1 MNKLYFSLLTAT
13 FLLMAFG
20 LQAQNPDSKEI
31 IDGRL
36 YIDGLPVFTEADM
49 APFANLPELTLTPA
63 SRGRNLP
70 VVVDNSQRPW
80 FRPIFDQVALE
91 CGQASAV
98 SYTFTYE
105 INRLRDLPANIPSN
119 QYVSHFVY
127 NWSGN
132 GTGQAGAFFDSWDI
146 VKHVGTPNVPDYG
159 GSLSYGGSARWMSGY
174 DKYYN
179 SMKNRLW
186 DFYSINV
193 TTVEG
198 LTTLKHWIDNH
209 LEGEATGGV
218 GNIYSSVLSANA
230 TLPAGSPEAGKHV
243 VLQMATYANHALA
256 IVGYHDSI
264 RYDINNDGQYT
275 NHLDINGDGV
285 VDIRDWEIGG
295 VKIANSYYASS
306 WGDAGFAY
314 CLYSALC
321 RTLPQGGCWNGSV
334 HVIKAKENTEPQLT
348 FKVKLTHNVRNTLKV
363 MAGVAVTPGATE
375 PEFIIDFPILDYQG
389 GAKYMTGGNNEL
401 DKMLEF
407 GLDVTPLLDYIQT
420 GQQARYFLLVNEKDP
435 GNSGTG
441 LINSF
446 SLIDYTDGMI
456 IETPCAQSNVPL
468 TENGLTTL
476 FVSSSVTFTSP
487 QVLNVDLPPAT
498 INEPYSNQMI
508 GSQGTSPYQ
517 WKIKQKY
524 NDQSGTYV
532 FPIVNGQQLYPNNQ
546 TDGYVTKTIDFDFP
560 FYGKNYQDITL
571 HADGYI
577 MFREDHYPWTYLVNQ
592 FNLFRNMRCIA
603 PLMCNPIGVGGGGMW
618 YEGNSQKATFRWK
631 TSEYGTSNMQNFAV
645 SLYPDG
651 KIEFYYGDINIA
663 SWNRWFVGIS
673 EGDDFNYELND
684 ISNTSLPASSSMIT
698 YEPDY
703 DFTEMSITEK
713 GLFNGVP
720 TQPYEA
726 SEINFQLTDANGM
739 KNTKMLLFSTDG
751 ANNVVIRDVFVQAGD
766 NSIIENGET
775 VLLSVQLK
783 NIGQEPAL
791 VTSMKIAIDD
801 AYVTLIDSLETLTTI
816 QPGQTVLLE
825 NAFSFSVTNDVPNN
839 HDLIFNT
846 TVQDATDVYSSHIY
860 LKAYAP
866 ALAIGNVTF
875 NDGNNGYPE
884 PGETIAVM
892 VNIKNTGGGR
902 AINVQAHLINAD
914 PYVSI
919 TQPNAS
925 IAFINGN
932 TTGVAIFEVTVAEN
946 APLGYNCM
954 FGVTATADYGFT
966 AEGYFGM
973 AIGYSLED
981 FETGDFSQYDWEMSG
996 NAPWI
1001 IDNFDP
1007 YEGQWYMR
1015 SGVIGHSQNSEIS
1028 VTMDVLIAGQISF
1041 YYGVQSENNYDFL
1054 KFYINGE
1061 MKAQWAGDTGWG
1073 YAEFDV
1079 PAGETTFRWDYVKD
1093 YSVSTGMDAGFIDF
1107 ITFPPSGQETMAVS
1121 AGPDMSICE
1130 DQNPVIQG
1138 FIINAATILWTSSGD
1153 GTFDDPAAT
1162 HPVYTPGPNDI
1173 NNGIAELTVTAWDSQ
1188 NNPTSDAML
1197 LSISWLPDVFA
1208 CDDLQACDNQ
1218 SAVQISGTVTN
1229 AIVHVWL
1236 SDGDGTF
1243 GNDNSLATD
1252 YFPGANDRLQG
1263 TVELTLV
1270 GMSLQPCTGSIEDG
1284 LTLSFVPAPE
1294 VTFDTLPVL
1303 GTNMPPYE
1311 LTEGNPAGGIY
1322 EGPGVIDG
1330 WLYPDI
1336 AGIGL
1341 HTLRYTY
1348 TDDNG
1353 CSESAQQTVEIVLY
1367 VDIASAMRH
1376 EVTIHPNPGT
1386 GLFTIYGSGLF
1397 DDPFQLK
1404 LIDAAGYVVM
1414 DKPLAPL
1421 PAGEPLLLDATRF
1434 TPGIY
1439 YLQLIGSDGVVI
1451 KKLVIS
1457 R

>member
-1 MNKLYFSLLTAT
+1 
-13 FLLMAFG
+13 MAFG
-20 LQAQNPDSKEI
+20 LQAQSPDSKQI

-36 YIDGLPVFTEADM
+36 YIDGLPVFTEADL
-49 APFANLPELTLTPA
+49 APFADLPQLTMTPA
-63 SRGRNLP
+63 SRGRDLP
-70 VVVDNSQRPW
+70 VTVDNSQHPW

-105 INRLRDLPANIPSN
+105 INRLRDLPANVPEN
-119 QYVSHFVY
+119 QYPSHFVY

-132 GTGQAGAFFDSWDI
+132 GNGQASAFFDSWDI
-146 VKHVGTPNVPDYG
+146 VKHLGTPNVTDYG

-179 SMKNRLW
+179 TMKNRLW

-198 LTTLKHWIDNH
+198 LNTLKQWIDNH
-209 LEGEATGGV
+209 LEGETTGGV
-218 GNIYSSVLSANA
+218 GNIYTSVVSAA
-230 TLPAGSPEAGKHV
+230 PTLPPGTPEAGKHV
-243 VLQMATYANHALA
+243 VTTLSTYANHALA
-256 IVGYHDSI
+256 VVGYHDSI
-264 RYDINNDGQYT
+264 RYDLNNDGQYT
-275 NHLDINGDGV
+275 NHLDINNDGV
-285 VDIRDWEIGG
+285 LDIRDWEIGG
-295 VKIANSYYASS
+295 VKLANSYYASG
-306 WGDAGFAY
+306 WGDAGFAW

-334 HVIKAKENTEPQLT
+334 HVIKAKENTEPQLAY
-348 FKVKLTHNVRNTLKV
+348 KVTLTHNVRNTLKV

-389 GAKYMTGGNNEL
+389 GSKYMTGGSNES
-401 DKMLEF
+401 DKTLEF

-420 GQQARYFLLVNEKDP
+420 GQQARYFLLVDENDP
-435 GNSGTG
+435 NGSGTG
-441 LINSF
+441 IINNF
-446 SLIDYTDGMI
+446 TVIDYTDGMMI
-456 IETPCAQSNVPL
+456 QTPCAQTNVPL

-476 FVSSSVTFTSP
+476 FASTSVTFTDP

-498 INEPYSNQMI
+498 INEQYNNQMI
-508 GSQGTSPYQ
+508 GSQGTFPYQ

-524 NDQSGTYV
+524 NDQSGTQI
-532 FPIVNGQQLYPNNQ
+532 FPIVNGQQLIPTNQ
-546 TDGYVTKTIDFDFP
+546 SDGYVTKTIDFDFP
-560 FYGKNYQDITL
+560 FYGKKYTDITL

-577 MFREDHYPWTYLVNQ
+577 MFREDHYPWTYLMSQ
-592 FNLFRNMRCIA
+592 YNLFRNMRCIA
-603 PLMCNPIGVGGGGMW
+603 PLMCNPIGVNGGGMW

-651 KIEFYYGDINIA
+651 KIEFYYGDVTIA

-673 EGDDFNYELND
+673 EGDDFNYELHS
-684 ISNTSLPASSSMIT
+684 ISNTSLPTSSSMIT

-713 GLFNGVP
+713 GLFNGLP

-726 SEINFQLTDANGM
+726 SEINFQLKDANGL
-739 KNTKMLLFSTDG
+739 KNTKMLLFSTEG
-751 ANNVVIRDVFVQAGD
+751 ANNVVIRDVFVEAGD

-775 VLLSVQLK
+775 AILSVEIK
-783 NIGQEPAL
+783 NISQEPAL
-791 VTSMKIAIDD
+791 VTLMKIAIDD
-801 AYVTLIDSLETLTTI
+801 TYVTLIDSLQTLTTI

-825 NAFSFSVTNDVPNN
+825 DAFSFSVANNVPNN

-846 TVQDATDVYSSHIY
+846 TIQDATDVYNSHIY

-875 NDGNNGYPE
+875 DDGNNGYPE

-902 AINVQAHLINAD
+902 AYNVQAQLMSAD
-914 PYVSI
+914 PFVTI
-919 TQPNAS
+919 TQANAT
-925 IAFINGN
+925 IGYINGN
-932 TTGVAIFEVTVAEN
+932 TTGVANFEVSVAEG

-954 FGVTATADYGFT
+954 FGITVTADYGFT
-966 AEGYFGM
+966 ANGSFGM
-973 AIGYSLED
+973 AIGFMLED
-981 FETGDFSQYDWEMSG
+981 FETGDFSQYEWEMSG
-996 NAPWI
+996 DLPWI

-1007 YEGQWYMR
+1007 YQGQWCMR
-1015 SGVIGHSQNSEIS
+1015 SGDIDDNQTSTIS

-1041 YYGVQSENNYDFL
+1041 YYLVQSENNYDFL
-1054 KFYINGE
+1054 KFYVNGV
-1061 MKAQWAGDTGWG
+1061 MQQQWAGDTGWG

-1079 PAGETTFRWDYVKD
+1079 SAGEITFKWSYVKD
-1093 YSVSTGMDAGFIDF
+1093 YSVSTGLDAGYIDF

-1130 DQNPVIQG
+1130 DNNPAIQG
-1138 FIINAATILWTSSGD
+1138 FIINAANILWTTSGD
-1153 GTFDDPAAT
+1153 GTFDDATFT
-1162 HPVYTPGPNDI
+1162 HPVYSPGISDI
-1173 NNGIAELTVTAWDSQ
+1173 SNGSAELTVTAW
-1188 NNPTSDAML
+1188 NNQGDPMTDYMMLYISLLPTVSAGD
-1197 LSISWLPDVFA
+1197 DV
-1208 CDDLQACDNQ
+1208 QACDNLP
-1218 SAVQISGTVTN
+1218 AVPILGTVAN
-1229 AIVHVWL
+1229 AIVHVWV

-1243 GNDNSLATD
+1243 SNDNSLVTD
-1252 YFPGANDRLQG
+1252 YFPGTDDLLQG
-1263 TVELTLV
+1263 MVELTLV
-1270 GMSLQPCTGSIEDG
+1270 GMSELPCTGSVEDA
-1284 LTLSFVPAPE
+1284 LTVTFLPAPV
-1294 VTFDTLPVL
+1294 VTFDTLPLL

-1311 LTEGNPAGGIY
+1311 LTEGHPAGGVY
-1322 EGPGVIDG
+1322 DGPGVIDG
-1330 WLYPDI
+1330 WLHPDV

-1353 CSESAQQTVEIVLY
+1353 CIESSEQEVEIVLY
-1367 VDIASAMRH
+1367 VNIASAMRH
-1376 EVTIHPNPGT
+1376 DVTIHPNPGT
-1386 GLFTIYGSGLF
+1386 GLFTIYGSGVF
-1397 DDPFQLK
+1397 DAPFQLK

-1414 DKPLAPL
+1414 DKLLAPL
-1421 PAGEPLLLDATRF
+1421 PAGEPLQLDATRF
-1434 TPGIY
+1434 ALGIY
-1439 YLQLIGSDGVVI
+1439 YLQLIGNDGVVTR
-1451 KKLVIS
+1451 KLVIS